1 MKEKIKKIP
10 LIGFLVRW
18 LNNLVRLNNLKFKTV
33 VLEEDV
39 KVLKEQN
46 YNITQNLLQ
55 LQQEKMYLQQQIDS
69 LKAHLKDMEQNL
81 PKVVAK
87 EIFYESLSLQQRVDQ
102 FIFDANIELKTKIAK
117 ENE

>member
-1 MKEKIKKIP
+1 MKEKINKIP
-10 LIGFLVRW
+10 LIGFLIRW

-33 VLEEDV
+33 VLEEEI

-46 YNITQNLLQ
+46 LAHLQNLA
-55 LQQEKMYLQQQIDS
+55 YLQQQMDS
-69 LKAHLKDMEQNL
+69 LKAHLQDMEQNL

-102 FIFDANIELKTKIAK
+102 FIFDANIELKTKIVK
-117 ENE
+117 END